1 MIKDLFLNASGIA
14 ALLLGALPAM
24 AQGIPNPLG
33 TGTTLMNVID
43 RFIDYAL
50 VLLVPLSIIM
60 VLLTGFFYM
69 TAGGNEEKVKRAHQ
83 TLIWT
88 VIGIAIVLLAKSAQL
103 IIQSA
108 LGIP

>member
-1 MIKDLFLNASGIA
+1 MLIV
-14 ALLLGALPAM
+14 ALPIR
-24 AQGIPNPLG
+24 AQEVIPNPLG
-33 TGTTLMNVID
+33 EGTTLLDVIN

-88 VIGIAIVLLAKSAQL
+88 IIGIAIVLLAKSAQL
-103 IIQSA
+103 IIETA
-108 LGIP
+108 LGVEGAG